1 MALLHGCYTATGSSS
16 CMVYFRIWWLCEE
29 KGNFLPDAGKEKLP
43 MNDKE
48 SDMEEIEKRLE
59 VLEEGMTQRRV
70 VEHQILDIVERTD
83 QTIQRIE
90 RKQDELIGS
99 LRSLQAQQTIFDARL
114 SILDTRQ
121 KDDLSAINARFDRI
135 SEKNDKIFQ
144 ALQSHDQF
152 AELREKVEVQIE
164 GKITG
169 LQTEMHQSFDRQDK
183 QIADLRGDMNV
194 QLNEIKLLFA
204 ALVPKPD
211 QGAWF

>member
-1 MALLHGCYTATGSSS
+1 
-16 CMVYFRIWWLCEE
+16 
-29 KGNFLPDAGKEKLP
+29 

-211 QGAWF
+211 QGA